1 MHKLR
6 VSEYARLT
14 SDNEKS
20 IYRKIHR
27 GELQAEKINGILHV
41 VCEQLPSDQV
51 GEKSDNGLLI
61 EEKDARI
68 QQLEKENEYL
78 RQQLEQSTRTI
89 QQIQEDSES
98 DRQRSDTIIL
108 QLTLKFEEQTK
119 MLEDM
124 RGKFDTATPA
134 DHRSMWS
141 RVKATF
147 GFPPS

>member
-20 IYRKIHR
+20 VYRKIHR

-41 VCEQLPSDQV
+41 VCDRLPSDQV
-51 GEKSDNGLLI
+51 GEQSDNRLFI

-68 QQLEKENEYL
+68 QQLETENEYL
-78 RQQLEQSTRTI
+78 RQQLDQTTRTI
-89 QQIQEDSES
+89 QQMQEDSES

-108 QLTLKFEEQTK
+108 QLTQKFEEQTNL
-119 MLEDM
+119 LEDM
-124 RGKFDTATPA
+124 R
-134 DHRSMWS
+134 HQSLWS
-141 RVKATF
+141 KVKTVL
-147 GFPPS
+147 GFAAS